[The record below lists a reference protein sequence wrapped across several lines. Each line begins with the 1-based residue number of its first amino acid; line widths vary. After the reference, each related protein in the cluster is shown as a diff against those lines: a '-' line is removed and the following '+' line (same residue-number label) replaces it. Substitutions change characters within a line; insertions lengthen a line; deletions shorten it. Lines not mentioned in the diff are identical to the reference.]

1 MKITFLGAGDF
12 GSVLSD
18 IAIYNGHETKFYDP
32 YKYPDITLHEAI
44 SGADVVVYAA
54 PSSEASVLLPKL
66 DSETP
71 LICASKGFLSLK
83 PFSRFKNFSAI
94 SGAGFSKTIRATLD
108 AEPEEARDITLT
120 ASSELSEEIFST
132 EKIKI
137 EYTKDTLGILLCG
150 ALKNIYAI
158 GAGYY
163 GGGEVS
169 MSYLE
174 NVISE
179 MLDLLEINDADKNTL
194 RLSCGAADLVYS
206 CSENSRNFRLGALI
220 KKGDQEKIKT
230 FIAHNTLEGINIIR
244 ALKDYPDFVI
254 PNDTPM
260 IKDIIN
266 LVKEQDAIK

>member
-32 YKYPDITLHEAI
+32 NKYPDITLTEAI
-44 SGADVVVYAA
+44 SGADIIIYAA
-54 PSSEASVLLPKL
+54 PSAAASVLLPKL
-66 DSETP
+66 DSDTP

-94 SGAGFSKTIRATLD
+94 SGAGFSKNIRQALD
-108 AEPEEARDITLT
+108 IKSENTKNVTFT
-120 ASSELSEEIFST
+120 ASSALSEEIFST
-132 EKIKI
+132 EKIHI
-137 EYTKDTLGILLCG
+137 EYTKDSLGILICG
-150 ALKNIYAI
+150 ALKNIYTI
-158 GAGYY
+158 GAGYF

-179 MLDLLEINDADKNTL
+179 MLDLLEVNDADKNTL

-206 CSENSRNFRLGALI
+206 CSEKSRNFRLGALI
-220 KKGDQEKIKT
+220 KAGDIEKIKQ
-230 FIAHNTLEGINIIR
+230 FAKRNTLEGVNIIN
-244 ALKDYPDFVI
+244 ALNDYPDFII
-254 PNDTPM
+254 PNDTPI
-260 IKDIIN
+260 IKDIIE
-266 LVKEQDAIK
+266 LVKEQDALK

>member
-12 GSVLSD
+12 GSILSD
-18 IAIYNGHETKFYDP
+18 IAIYNGHETNFYDP
-32 YKYPDITLHEAI
+32 YKYPDITLSEAI
-44 SGADVVVYAA
+44 SGADVVVFTA
-54 PSSEASVLLPKL
+54 PSSEASILLPKL

-94 SGAGFSKTIRATLD
+94 SGAGFSKTIRTALD
-108 AEPEEARDITLT
+108 AELADAKDITLT

-150 ALKNIYAI
+150 ALKNIYTI

-179 MLDLLEINDADKNTL
+179 MLDLLELNDADRNTL

-206 CSENSRNFRLGALI
+206 CSENSRNFQLGTLI
-220 KKGDQEKIKT
+220 KKGDQARIKD
-230 FIAHNTLEGINIIR
+230 FAAHNTLEGVNIIR

-266 LVKEQDAIK
+266 LVKEQDALK

>member
-1 MKITFLGAGDF
+1 
-12 GSVLSD
+12 
-18 IAIYNGHETKFYDP
+18 
-32 YKYPDITLHEAI
+32 
-44 SGADVVVYAA
+44 
-54 PSSEASVLLPKL
+54 
-66 DSETP
+66 
-71 LICASKGFLSLK
+71 
-83 PFSRFKNFSAI
+83 
-94 SGAGFSKTIRATLD
+94 
-108 AEPEEARDITLT
+108 
-120 ASSELSEEIFST
+120 
-132 EKIKI
+132 
-137 EYTKDTLGILLCG
+137 
-150 ALKNIYAI
+150 
-158 GAGYY
+158 
-163 GGGEVS
+163 

-244 ALKDYPDFVI
+244 ALKDYPDFII

>member
-32 YKYPDITLHEAI
+32 IKYPDITLNEAI

-54 PSSEASVLLPKL
+54 PSSAASVLLPKL

-83 PFSRFKNFSAI
+83 PFTRFKNFSAL
-94 SGAGFSKTIRATLD
+94 SGAGFSNNIRQALD
-108 AEPEEARDITLT
+108 IESEDTKDVVLT
-120 ASSELSEEIFST
+120 ASSALSEEIFST

-150 ALKNIYAI
+150 ALKNVYAI
-158 GAGYY
+158 GAGFY
-163 GGGEVS
+163 GSGEIS
-169 MSYLE
+169 MGYLE

-206 CSENSRNFRLGALI
+206 CSEKSRNFRLGALI
-220 KKGDQEKIKT
+220 KAGDTEEIRQ
-230 FIAHNTLEGINIIR
+230 FAAQNTLEGVNIIH
-244 ALKDYPDFVI
+244 ALKDYPDFTI

-266 LVKEQDAIK
+266 LVKEQDALK